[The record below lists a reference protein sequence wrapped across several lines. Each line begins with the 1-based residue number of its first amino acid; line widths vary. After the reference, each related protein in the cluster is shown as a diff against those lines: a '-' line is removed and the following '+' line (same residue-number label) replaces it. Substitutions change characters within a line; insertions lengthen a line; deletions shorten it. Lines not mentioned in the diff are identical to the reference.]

1 MLKSKGFCS
10 SLNFSRGPPCMV
22 LWLHLFVVGKRERE
36 RERERERGASE
47 AIGDF
52 LISLVRVGA

>member
-1 MLKSKGFCS
+1 MYGF
-10 SLNFSRGPPCMV
+10 V
-22 LWLHLFVVGKRERE
+22 TAFVCCGQERERE
-36 RERERERGASE
+36 RERERENE